1 LTRAGAGLRAGFF
14 AAMALLLLLPVLA
27 LAATPTCITAAKGAA
42 PTASISF
49 SPPTLQS
56 DGTALTLPV
65 TYNLYQG
72 TASGAE
78 VKVGSALVGSPIAV
92 ATGIASASTYY
103 WYVTTVDANGEG
115 APSNEVCKA
124 FPAAL
129 PGVIIITIT

>member
-1 LTRAGAGLRAGFF
+1 MTRSRLRIGPLVF
-14 AAMALLLLLPVLA
+14 AALALVLLLPVLA
-27 LAATPTCITAAKGAA
+27 LAAPTCVTGVKGVA
-42 PTASISF
+42 PTASITF
-49 SPPTLQS
+49 TPPTLQS
-56 DGTALTLPV
+56 DGSALTLPV

-78 VKVGSALVGSPIAV
+78 VKVGSALAGSPIAV
-92 ATGIASASTYY
+92 ATGVVSALTYY